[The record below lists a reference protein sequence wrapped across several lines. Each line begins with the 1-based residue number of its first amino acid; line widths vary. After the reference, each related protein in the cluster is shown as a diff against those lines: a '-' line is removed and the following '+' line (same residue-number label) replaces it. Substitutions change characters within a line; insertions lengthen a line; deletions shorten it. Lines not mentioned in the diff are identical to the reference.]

1 MTNARKHSR
10 ISTVLLVVSF
20 LSLLA
25 AAQEKKEFSCTVGS
39 GAVISI
45 TNNYGPITVKP
56 SGSSQVLVETIF
68 HSDVVNLVNEQ
79 HGDRIELR
87 SISSRQGTNL
97 VEYTVLVPAAAF
109 VTLRSSDG
117 TLRAQGLRGD
127 VVLEA
132 ASGSVEVTDISDAH
146 LHVKTLSG
154 PITLADIRGSHLD
167 IHSVR
172 GNVNLHN
179 VTGPSVEVNSG
190 GGRITYDGDP
200 GRVGEYLLTSHSGDL
215 EVSIPASAWVE
226 IKTRSIKGQSDPEF
240 PNVSSV
246 PTMGQINLMGK
257 PGKIGSRFDCA
268 RSAARFASNG
278 PDGCR
283 FQRMPAP
290 RLPRCLTLRRIY
302 QLPGL
307 VL

>member
-1 MTNARKHSR
+1 MNLRRNLVEVPAG
-10 ISTVLLVVSF
+10 LVVAI
-20 LSLLA
+20 SLLA
-25 AAQEKKEFSCTVGS
+25 LTAVGQEKKESGYAVGP

-56 SGSSQVLVETIF
+56 SGSSQVVVETIS
-68 HSDVVNLVNEQ
+68 HSDAVSLVNEQ

-87 SISSRQGTNL
+87 SMSSRQGTNL
-97 VEYTVLVPAAAF
+97 VDYTVLVPAAAF

-117 TLRAQGLRGD
+117 TLRVQGLRGD

-132 ASGSVEVTDISDAH
+132 ASGSVEVRDISDAH

-154 PITLADIRGSHLD
+154 PITLTDIRNSHLD

-190 GGRITYDGDP
+190 AGRITYEGDP
-200 GRVGEYLLTSHSGDL
+200 GRVGEYLLTSHTGDL

-226 IKTRSIKGQSDPEF
+226 IKAHSIKSQSGPEF
-240 PNVSSV
+240 PSASSV
-246 PTMGQINLMGK
+246 PAIGEISLLGK
-257 PGKIGSRFDCA
+257 PGKVLG
-268 RSAARFASNG
+268 ARFELRSFSG
-278 PDGCR
+278 KI
-283 FQRMPAP
+283 
-290 RLPRCLTLRRIY
+290 RLKRP
-302 QLPGL
+302 
-307 VL
+307 

>member
-1 MTNARKHSR
+1 MTNGRKHSR
-10 ISTVLLVVSF
+10 ISTVLLVAFSL

-25 AAQEKKEFSCTVGS
+25 AAQEKKEFSCTVGPL
-39 GAVISI
+39 AVISI

-68 HSDVVNLVNEQ
+68 HSDAVNVVNEQ

-87 SISSRQGTNL
+87 STSSRPGTNL

-117 TLRAQGLRGD
+117 ILRAQGLRGD

-132 ASGSVEVTDISDAH
+132 ASGSVEVTDIGNAH

-154 PITLADIRGSHLD
+154 PITLTDIRNSHVD

-172 GNVNLHN
+172 GSVNLHS
-179 VTGPSVEVNSG
+179 VSGPSVEVNSG
-190 GGRITYDGDP
+190 AGRITYDGDP
-200 GRVGEYLLTSHSGDL
+200 GRVGEYLFTSHTGDL

-226 IKTRSIKGQSDPEF
+226 IKARSIKSQADPEF
-240 PNVSSV
+240 PTLGNV
-246 PTMGQINLMGK
+246 PTIGQINLMGK
-257 PGKIGSRFDCA
+257 AGKIGSRFEL
-268 RSAARFASNG
+268 RSFSGKIRVKR
-278 PDGCR
+278 P
-283 FQRMPAP
+283 
-290 RLPRCLTLRRIY
+290 
-302 QLPGL
+302 
-307 VL
+307 